1 MFNIGPLEL
10 FALVALGVLL
20 FGRDL
25 PTVGRKLGQTFA
37 QFRRGLHEFKQ
48 HLERDTDLKDLK
60 QSMQEIKRVAEMPRA
75 IANPGRM
82 LRDLTN
88 EALATPADTPSQKPV
103 NGTAAKPDAS
113 EEPPPA

>member
-25 PTVGRKLGQTFA
+25 PSVGRKLGQTFA
-37 QFRRGLHEFKQ
+37 QFRRGLHDFKQ
-48 HLERDTDLKDLK
+48 QFEQNADLREIK
-60 QSMQEIKRVAEMPRA
+60 QSMQEIKRVADMPRQ

-82 LRDLTN
+82 LRDLTD
-88 EALATPADTPSQKPV
+88 EALATPAETPRPENGSVAPEQKQP
-103 NGTAAKPDAS
+103 S
-113 EEPPPA
+113 E